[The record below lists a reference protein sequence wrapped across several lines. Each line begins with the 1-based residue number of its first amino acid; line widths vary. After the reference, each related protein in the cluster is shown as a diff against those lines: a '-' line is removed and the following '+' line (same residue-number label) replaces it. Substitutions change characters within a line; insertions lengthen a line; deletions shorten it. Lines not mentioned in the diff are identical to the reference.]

1 MWCYEVVTITQLFDF
16 GGDATSM
23 IFNVIWMV
31 VFFVFILF
39 FNQRMQ
45 IITYQRNVEKAVDR
59 LQAMS
64 DKSREDI
71 FKVVKPFTAENAD
84 IRASVNNY
92 LEFFTIEP
100 VSLDPFGVLG
110 RLEHIL
116 DVRRER
122 SMLFVSQIAPKA
134 DKHQKA
140 NIEDVIEAATA
151 VNYIYKVIRHYL
163 LLGKKTKSLMVFVQ
177 LDMQLPMIMKQAE
190 AYYTA
195 QRTFAAAKP
204 IGDGLGP
211 LVAAK
216 FMVGSP
222 KETIAEEVVYSQVE
236 ILGRKAYVLKAEGPG
251 GVVGK
256 PGEAVKQ
263 LIEKLGGKVNRVI
276 MIDAGLKL
284 EGENTGEVVDGVGAA
299 IGDPGPEKFK
309 IEDACVK
316 YKIPLD
322 AIICKMS
329 LEDALTTMKKEVVES
344 SETVYE
350 RVKQAIK
357 ERTKEGDTVIVAGIG
372 NTMAVGQ

>member
-1 MWCYEVVTITQLFDF
+1 MWCYEVVTITQLFDL

-23 IFNVIWMV
+23 LFNVIWMV

-71 FKVVKPFTAENAD
+71 FKVVKPFNAENAD

-122 SMLFVSQIAPKA
+122 SMLFVSQVAPKA

-163 LLGKKTKSLMVFVQ
+163 LLGKKTKSLMIFVQ

-222 KETIAEEVVYSQVE
+222 KEAIAEEVVYSQVDV
-236 ILGRKAYVLKAEGPG
+236 LGRKAYVLKAEGPG

>member
-1 MWCYEVVTITQLFDF
+1 MWCKEVLPIGQLFGF
-16 GGDATSM
+16 GDDATSM
-23 IFNVIWMV
+23 IFNVVWMI

-45 IITYQRNVEKAVDR
+45 IMTYQRNVEKAVAR
-59 LQAMS
+59 LQTMS

-71 FKVVKPFTAENAD
+71 FKVTKPFMAENAD
-84 IRASVNNY
+84 IRSSVNNY
-92 LEFFTIEP
+92 LDFFTIEP
-100 VSLDPFGVLG
+100 VDKDPFGVLG

-122 SMLFVSQIAPKA
+122 SLLFVSQIAPKA
-134 DKHQKA
+134 DKHDRA
-140 NIEDVIEAATA
+140 NIEDVLEAASA
-151 VNYIYKVIRHYL
+151 VNYIFKVVRHYL

-177 LDMQLPMIMKQAE
+177 LDMQLPQIMKMAE
-190 AYYTA
+190 AYYVA
-195 QRTFAAAKP
+195 QKTFAAGKP

-216 FMVGSP
+216 LIAGAP
-222 KETIAEEVVYSQVE
+222 KVAIAEEIVYSQVE
-236 ILGRKAYVLKAEGPG
+236 IEKRKAYVLKAEGPG

-263 LIEKLGGKVNRVI
+263 LIEQLDGKVNRVI

-299 IGDPGPEKFK
+299 IGDPGPEKYK
-309 IEDACVK
+309 IEEACTK
-316 YKIPLD
+316 RKIPLD

-329 LEDALTTMKKEVVES
+329 LEDALTTMKKEVVEAS
-344 SETVYE
+344 DVVVD
-350 RVKQAIK
+350 RVKKSII
-357 ERTKEGDTVIVAGIG
+357 ERTKEGDTVIIAGIG

>member
-1 MWCYEVVTITQLFDF
+1 VVTITQLFDS

-23 IFNVIWMV
+23 IFNVIWMI

-45 IITYQRNVEKAVDR
+45 IMTYQRNVEKAVNR
-59 LQAMS
+59 LQVMS

-71 FKVVKPFTAENAD
+71 FKTIKPFTADNAD
-84 IRASVNNY
+84 IRTSVNNY

-134 DKHQKA
+134 DRHQKA
-140 NIEDVIEAATA
+140 NIEDVIESATA
-151 VNYIYKVIRHYL
+151 VNYIYKVVRHYL
-163 LLGKKTKSLMVFVQ
+163 LLGKKTKSLMIFVQ
-177 LDMQLPMIMKQAE
+177 LDMQLPMIMKQAD

-195 QRTFAAAKP
+195 QKTFAAAKP

-216 FMVGSP
+216 FMVGSQ
-222 KETIAEEVVYSQVE
+222 KEPIAEEVIYSQVDV
-236 ILGRKAYVLKAEGPG
+236 LGRKLYVLKAEGPG

-256 PGEAVKQ
+256 PGEGVKQ
-263 LIEKLGGKVNRVI
+263 LIERLGGKVSRVI

-284 EGENTGEVVDGVGAA
+284 EGEKTGEVVDGVGAA

-329 LEDALTTMKKEVVES
+329 LEDALTTIKKEIVES
-344 SETVYE
+344 SDIVYE
-350 RVKQAIK
+350 RVMQAIK
-357 ERTKEGDTVIVAGIG
+357 ERTKEGDAIIVAGIG